1 MDRILNPFAPGA
13 GSQPPELVGR
23 ETVLEDAE
31 VLFAR
36 IQKGR
41 AEKSMILTGLRGV
54 GKTVLLNRMM
64 DLAEEADCKPIFIEA
79 HEDKSLPELLAPHL
93 RALLHKLDR
102 MEGAKVQIRRGMA
115 VLKSFIRSV
124 KLTVDGLPVGLD
136 IEPEAG
142 TADSGDL
149 ELDLPD
155 LLEVVATAA
164 KDRGVEGVLLIDE
177 LQYFKEKELSALI
190 MGMHRMQQRQ
200 LPLVLLGAGLPILP
214 RLAGNSKSYAE
225 RLFQFPEIVA
235 LEPEDAAKA
244 IKLPIQEEG
253 AAIEP
258 EAVEAIVELTEG
270 YPYFIQE
277 WAYVS
282 WNQAEG
288 SPITKKHVDAAR
300 GLALQRLDSNFFRV
314 RFDRL
319 ANSEKTFLFAMA
331 ELGSGPYRMKQ
342 IADAMD
348 VQAKSL
354 GPRRAKLIEKGM
366 IYSPRFGELAF
377 TVPLFDDF
385 LRRSFCGSRG

>member
-1 MDRILNPFAPGA
+1 MDKIRNPFSPGA

-23 ETVLEDAE
+23 EGVLEDAK

-36 IQKGR
+36 VQKGR

-64 DLAEEADCKPIFIEA
+64 DWAEAVGCKTLLIEA

-102 MEGAKVQIRRGMA
+102 MEGAKVQIRRGLA

-124 KLTVDGLPVGLD
+124 KLTVDGMPVGLD

-155 LLEVVATAA
+155 LLEVVAKAA
-164 KDRGVEGVLLIDE
+164 KGREVEVVLLIDE

-190 MGMHRMQQRQ
+190 MAMHRMQQRQ
-200 LPLVLLGAGLPILP
+200 LPLVLVGAGLPILP

-225 RLFQFPEIVA
+225 RLFQFPDIGK
-235 LEPEDAAKA
+235 LEPKDAAKA
-244 IKLPIQEEG
+244 IQLPIQDEG
-253 AAIEP
+253 AAIE
-258 EAVEAIVELTEG
+258 EDAVQAIVDLTQG

-277 WAYVS
+277 WGYVS
-282 WNQAEG
+282 WNVADA
-288 SPITKKHVDAAR
+288 SPITKKYVDEAR
-300 GLALQRLDSNFFRV
+300 ELALQRLDANFFRV

-319 ANSEKTFLFAMA
+319 ANNEKAFLFTMA
-331 ELGSGPYRMKQ
+331 GLGSGPYRMAE
-342 IADAMD
+342 IAEAMS
-348 VQAKSL
+348 VQPKSL
-354 GPRRAKLIEKGM
+354 SPRRAKLIQKGM
-366 IYSPRFGELAF
+366 IYSPKFGELAF

-385 LRRSFCGSRG
+385 LRRVSP

>member
-1 MDRILNPFAPGA
+1 MDKIRNPFSPGA

-23 ETVLEDAE
+23 EGVLEDAA

-36 IQKGR
+36 VQKGR

-64 DLAEEADCKPIFIEA
+64 DLAEEAGCKPIFIEA
-79 HEDKSLPELLAPHL
+79 HEDKSLPELLAPQL

-102 MEGAKVQIRRGMA
+102 MEGAKVQIRRGLA

-155 LLEVVATAA
+155 LLEVVAQAA
-164 KDRGVEGVLLIDE
+164 KERAVEVVLLIDE

-190 MGMHRMQQRQ
+190 MAMHRMQQRQ
-200 LPLVLLGAGLPILP
+200 LPLVLVGAGLPIMP

-225 RLFQFPEIVA
+225 RLFQFPEIAA
-235 LEPEDAAKA
+235 LEPEDAARA
-244 IKLPIQEEG
+244 IRLPIQSEG
-253 AAIEP
+253 AAIEAD
-258 EAVEAIVELTEG
+258 AVAAIVELTEG

-277 WAYVS
+277 WGYVS
-282 WNQAEG
+282 WNTADA
-288 SPITKKHVDAAR
+288 SPITKKHVDAAS

-319 ANSEKTFLFAMA
+319 ANNEKAFLFAMA
-331 ELGSGPYRMKQ
+331 GLGSGPCRMAR
-342 IADAMD
+342 IAEAMD
-348 VQAKSL
+348 VQPKSL
-354 GPRRAKLIEKGM
+354 SPRRAKLIEKGM
-366 IYSPRFGELAF
+366 IYSPRFGQLAF

-385 LRRSFCGSRG
+385 LRRVKP